1 MKLAS
6 ELNGASSKTQ
16 PAGKP
21 VDLRGIGMNERVRVS
36 CLRDAAEVAR
46 VWQSTHV
53 VSLVDPDLAEADLPK
68 IPHGVH
74 RVYRLFDQER
84 ADATEHFDALV
95 AEIVADLE
103 RAAQDPQA
111 RVVVHC
117 HAGVSRSSGLAY
129 GLLALAEG
137 PGREQDAFDALLR
150 ITRKP
155 WPNRRVVEAV
165 DRALDRGGALL
176 VPLDAY
182 RARHPRRIHAWH
194 RFNARRGLPQK
205 VRR

>member
-1 MKLAS
+1 MHDRL
-6 ELNGASSKTQ
+6 
-16 PAGKP
+16 
-21 VDLRGIGMNERVRVS
+21 RVS

-46 VWQSTHV
+46 LWPSTHV
-53 VSLVDPDLAEADLPK
+53 ISLVDPDLAEAELPS

-84 ADATEHFDALV
+84 AEATGHFDALV
-95 AEIVADLE
+95 AEIVSVLE
-103 RAAQDPQA
+103 PLAANPDA

-117 HAGVSRSSGLAY
+117 HAGVSRSTGLAY
-129 GLLALAEG
+129 GLLAMAEG
-137 PGREQDAFDALLR
+137 PGLEQEAFDRLLK

-165 DRALDRGGALL
+165 DRALGRSGALL
-176 VPLDAY
+176 APLDAY
-182 RARHPRRIHAWH
+182 RARHPRLIHAWH